1 MTSTNQFLPINRL
14 DCDKITA
21 QLKEMTKDRPKPED
35 KTTGSDLR
43 RELNKLIDIRDFHD
57 KKAAS
62 YRADLPE
69 IEHGIARKNEALKVY
84 QTMTSTPSVRS
95 DIEHAERK
103 LESLQHDADQLNEV
117 IKRHEGIRDAN
128 VCAIEAFD
136 HERLQ
141 VLEAREK
148 VLARA
153 GVL

>member
-1 MTSTNQFLPINRL
+1 MSQSDQFLPINRL
-14 DCDKITA
+14 DCDKIAA
-21 QLKEMTKDRPKPED
+21 QLKGMTKDRPKPED

-43 RELNKLIDIRDFHD
+43 MELNKLIDIRDFHD

-69 IEHGIARKNEALKVY
+69 IEHGLAAKKNALKIY
-84 QTMTSTPSVRS
+84 QSMTSTPSVQS
-95 DIEHAERK
+95 DIEHTGRK

-117 IKRHEGIRDAN
+117 IKRHEGIRDSYIKMIA
-128 VCAIEAFD
+128 EFD

-148 VLARA
+148 VLAKA